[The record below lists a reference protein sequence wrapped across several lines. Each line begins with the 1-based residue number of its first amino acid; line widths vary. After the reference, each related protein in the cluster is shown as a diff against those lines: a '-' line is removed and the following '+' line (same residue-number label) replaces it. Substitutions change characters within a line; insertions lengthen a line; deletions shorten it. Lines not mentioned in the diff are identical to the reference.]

1 MLKNIN
7 QIAFY
12 FVEEGPGPCSDDIKK
27 NCIVNYFD
35 FFFFSVFSM
44 DILGGKITI
53 SFGTKIKKETHAHQK
68 ELKAHEVEKGRFRCV
83 SDAPQFG
90 SALSDSTR
98 VVKLN
103 RPKTNRRKTRPY
115 CMLQYTVRKT

>member
-1 MLKNIN
+1 
-7 QIAFY
+7 
-12 FVEEGPGPCSDDIKK
+12 
-27 NCIVNYFD
+27 
-35 FFFFSVFSM
+35 M
-44 DILGGKITI
+44 DILGEKITI
-53 SFGTKIKKETHAHQK
+53 NFGTKIEKEETHAHQK
-68 ELKAHEVEKGRFRCV
+68 ELKSHEVEKVRLRCD

-115 CMLQYTVRKT
+115 CMLQYTVQNT